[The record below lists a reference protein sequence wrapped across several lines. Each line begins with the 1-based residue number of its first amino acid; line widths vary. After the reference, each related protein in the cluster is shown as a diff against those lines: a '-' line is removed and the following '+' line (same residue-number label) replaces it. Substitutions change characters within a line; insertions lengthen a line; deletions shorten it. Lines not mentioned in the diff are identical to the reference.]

1 VKHPLFQKLGEAREN
16 YWKIYKENVKIPA
29 GLRLFKY
36 VL

>member
-1 VKHPLFQKLGEAREN
+1 VKHPLFQKLGEARER
-16 YWKIYKENVKIPA
+16 YWNIYKESVPLPA

>member
-1 VKHPLFQKLGEAREN
+1 VKHPLFQKLGEAREY
-16 YWKIYKENVKIPA
+16 YWGIYKESVMIPA